1 MEDICRKNI
10 LLETKTRNRIAHD
23 HNRLAL
29 NLCLTGVI
37 FILLSIWINSIWK
50 EESILRDI
58 VAYVLDIAATVP
70 FWAAIE
76 IYFIDNSERWIFV

>member
-10 LLETKTRNRIAHD
+10 LLETKTRNRIAYD

-29 NLCLTGVI
+29 NLCLTCVI